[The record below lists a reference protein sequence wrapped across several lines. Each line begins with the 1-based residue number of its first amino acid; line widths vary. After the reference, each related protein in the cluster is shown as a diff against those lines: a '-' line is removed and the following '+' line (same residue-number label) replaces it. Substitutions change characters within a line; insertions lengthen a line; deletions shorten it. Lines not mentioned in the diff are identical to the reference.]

1 MIRIGVIKGYY
12 DEENL
17 ILVDEIAR
25 EWGVISMTYLHKAS
39 FENGIMRYEY
49 GIVKGVYIGAIEFRV
64 DVDADASGE
73 TRGFKLIFYDDN
85 SFNGVTAQALQ
96 GVASFIRQNNFPD
109 DYLRATH

>member
-1 MIRIGVIKGYY
+1 MMNYINGS
-12 DEENL
+12 
-17 ILVDEIAR
+17 
-25 EWGVISMTYLHKAS
+25 VISMTYLHKAS

-109 DYLRATH
+109 DCYKISNCEIISIFL